1 MSDLPTKPAVADE
14 KANLDADAGL
24 VSDANTVNTAEL
36 SDKAE
41 AAPGDAPATEEFK
54 YISGLR
60 LYTVTGAVT
69 LVVFLMLL
77 DMSIIG
83 TAVPRITTEFQS
95 LGDVG
100 WYGAAYNLS
109 SAALQPLTGK
119 IYTYFKVKWSFLAF
133 LAVFTF
139 GSLICGVANSSNML
153 IGGRAIAGIGT
164 SGLQNGGLTII
175 SNSVPL
181 EQRPALIG
189 ILMGISQLG
198 IVSGPLMGGAI
209 TQYSTWRW
217 CFYINLPA
225 AAVVAA
231 LLVMID
237 IPERPPAVQHSVL
250 RTLLSKMDLSGF
262 ALFAPA
268 AIMLLLG
275 LEYGGR
281 SHPWN
286 SATVIG
292 LLVGS
297 VATFV
302 VFFFWEGRQGDEA
315 MFPLGMIK
323 RREVW
328 TSLVTTM
335 LIMGAVVLVN
345 AFYLPIYFQS
355 VKGVSPFTSGVYVLP
370 NILSSLIFSVV
381 SGLLVTK
388 LGYYIPWVLGSA
400 ALSAIACGLLS
411 TLSISTSTG
420 EWVGY
425 QLILGARG
433 AAMQMPLLAVQA
445 VLPQSQISVGMAL
458 IVFAN
463 TFGGAIFLTVAQTIF
478 TNSLRKHVE
487 EYAPT
492 IDLQQLLDAGASGIR
507 GLVSEADLPGVLRA
521 YSESVDQ
528 VFYLLTAASICAF
541 IAGWGMGW
549 YDLRKKKLP
558 LPGSAEA

>member
-1 MSDLPTKPAVADE
+1 MADE
-14 KANLDADAGL
+14 KPNPDVDAGQ
-24 VSDANTVNTAEL
+24 VSDANTVNTTEL
-36 SDKAE
+36 SDKAD
-41 AAPGDAPATEEFK
+41 AASGDAPLEEYK
-54 YISGLR
+54 YISGIR

-133 LAVFTF
+133 LAVFTL
-139 GSLICGVANSSNML
+139 GSLICGVATSSSML

-175 SNSVPL
+175 TNSVPL
-181 EQRPALIG
+181 EKRPALIG

-198 IVSGPLMGGAI
+198 IVIGPLLGGAI

-225 AAVVAA
+225 AAVVAV

-237 IPERPPAVQHSVL
+237 IPERPGKVEHSVL
-250 RTLLSKMDLSGF
+250 RTVLSKLDLSGF

-297 VATFV
+297 VVTFI
-302 VFFFWEGRQGDEA
+302 VFFFWEGRQGDDA

-335 LIMGAVVLVN
+335 MIMGAVVLVN

-370 NILSSLIFSVV
+370 NILSSLVFSVV

-388 LGYYIPWVLGSA
+388 LGYYIPWVLGSS
-400 ALSAIACGLLS
+400 ALAAIACGLLS
-411 TLSISTSTG
+411 TLSVDTSTG

-445 VLPQSQISVGMAL
+445 VLPQAQISVGMAL
-458 IVFAN
+458 VIFTN

-478 TNSLRKHVE
+478 TNSLRSHIEQYV
-487 EYAPT
+487 PT
-492 IDLQQLLDAGASGIR
+492 IDIEQVLAAGASGIR
-507 GLVSEADLPGVLRA
+507 EVVSEADLPGVLRA
-521 YSESVDQ
+521 YSDSVDH
-528 VFYLLTAASICAF
+528 VFYLLVAASVCGF
-541 IAGWGMGW
+541 VAGWGMGW
-549 YDLRKKKLP
+549 NDLRKKKLAP
-558 LPGSAEA
+558 LGGAEA